1 LQETLNGNR
10 IHWRE
15 SGSGDPVLFLHAFPL
30 HSGMWDKQLQD
41 LPQGWRGIAPD
52 LRGFG
57 RTSGWGVGP
66 YTMDVFADDM
76 AQLLNHLRISK
87 VVLCGC
93 SMGGYISFAFH
104 RKYRERV
111 RALVLCNTRPAADS
125 AESKQARLQ
134 LAARVRTEGPRVLT
148 ETMLPKLLAEESK
161 KKHPELVN
169 LVQQMLHA
177 NPQETLA
184 RALEGMAARPNSEEV
199 VRNIDVPALIIHGA
213 EDAVIPRGDAQMMAR
228 GIRGAKLQLL
238 ESTGHLANLEQPVE
252 FNRFLNDFLV
262 HLPPSYGTLKFA

>member
-1 LQETLNGNR
+1 MQETLNGNR

-15 SGSGDPVLFLHAFPL
+15 SGSGEAVLFVHAFPL
-30 HSGMWDKQLQD
+30 HSGMWDTQLEN
-41 LPQGWRGIAPD
+41 LPAGWRGIAPD

-57 RTSGWGVGP
+57 RSSAWGVGP
-66 YTMDVFADDM
+66 YTMDQFADDL
-76 AQLLNHLRISK
+76 ANLLNHLRISR

-93 SMGGYISFAFH
+93 SMGGYISFAFY
-104 RKYRERV
+104 RKYREKV
-111 RALVLCNTRPAADS
+111 RALVLCNTRPGADT
-125 AESKQARLQ
+125 AEGKRARYQ
-134 LAARVRTEGPRVLT
+134 LAVRVRGEGLRAIA
-148 ETMLPKLLAEESK
+148 ETTLPKLLSDDSRKRQPDLAN
-161 KKHPELVN
+161 V
-169 LVQQMLHA
+169 VQQMLHA

-184 RALEGMAARPNSEEV
+184 RALEGMATRPDSEEV
-199 VRNIDVPALIIHGA
+199 VRNIDVPVLIMHGA

-238 ESTGHLANLEQPVE
+238 PDAGHLSNLEQPAE